1 VGTVAEVESSS
12 GDCGSGGGQQCDR
25 WLRYRAAVGTVA
37 EVEAALGTVAEVEGS
52 SGDGGCGRVSS
63 SGDGR

>member
-1 VGTVAEVESSS
+1 MA
-12 GDCGSGGGQQCDR
+12 
-25 WLRYRAAVGTVA
+25 AAVGTVA